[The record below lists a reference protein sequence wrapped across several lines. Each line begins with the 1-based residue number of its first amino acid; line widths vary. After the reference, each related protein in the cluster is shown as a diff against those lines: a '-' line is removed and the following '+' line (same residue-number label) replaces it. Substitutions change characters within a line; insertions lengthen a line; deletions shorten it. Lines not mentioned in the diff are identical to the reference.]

1 MNITTPNQ
9 LYINILKKTF
19 FQTLLS
25 NKGSKQFLDRQL
37 NSTGWTSEDISRFL
51 AKETAE
57 DQDESRTAYTWRKA
71 LNETD
76 RVVLTMSRF
85 MEVG

>member
-1 MNITTPNQ
+1 MKIITV
-9 LYINILKKTF
+9 INNKKIC
-19 FQTLLS
+19 FQTLLT

-37 NSTGWTSEDISRFL
+37 NSTGWTSADISRFL
-51 AKETAE
+51 AKDVFEARDGSGTF
-57 DQDESRTAYTWRKA
+57 YTWREA

-85 MEVG
+85 MEVS

>member
-1 MNITTPNQ
+1 MLFLT
-9 LYINILKKTF
+9 IL
-19 FQTLLS
+19 FQTLLT

-37 NSTGWTSEDISRFL
+37 NSTSWTSEDIARFL
-51 AKETAE
+51 AKESEGGQAGL
-57 DQDESRTAYTWRKA
+57 YTWRDA

-85 MEVG
+85 MEVSLAKGILKIWRT